1 MHWKI
6 NIAISLIILS
16 GCAQQETN
24 ESVEFVSSEK
34 TLQTDYLIEIDAF
47 MAKVNN
53 PSIKLVDF
61 RKKENYDQEHIEGAL
76 HIWRNDIEDASFPY
90 EGMMAGKTQIENLFS
105 NLGINNIDTLV
116 VYDDNGLCD
125 ATRLWWMLQNYDF
138 TNIKLLH
145 GGIEEWKKKG
155 GLVSSAIP
163 VTTKASFKLNDSTS
177 MKYYISKE
185 SIIKKVIDNVTILDT
200 RSTDEFSGKRQKKG
214 AAKAGRI
221 PNSIN
226 LDWAQA
232 IDYNGNKKFKPF
244 EELTAIYNGIAK
256 NKEEPIVV
264 FDQHIPLLC

>member
-1 MHWKI
+1 M
-6 NIAISLIILS
+6 
-16 GCAQQETN
+16 
-24 ESVEFVSSEK
+24 
-34 TLQTDYLIEIDAF
+34 
-47 MAKVNN
+47 
-53 PSIKLVDF
+53 
-61 RKKENYDQEHIEGAL
+61 
-76 HIWRNDIEDASFPY
+76 
-90 EGMMAGKTQIENLFS
+90 
-105 NLGINNIDTLV
+105 
-116 VYDDNGLCD
+116 
-125 ATRLWWMLQNYDF
+125 
-138 TNIKLLH
+138 
-145 GGIEEWKKKG
+145 
-155 GLVSSAIP
+155 
-163 VTTKASFKLNDSTS
+163 NDSTS

-244 EELTAIYNGIAK
+244 EELTAIYNCIAK